1 MEPSPNDVEAYQ
13 KWVERMDRGA
23 GELYLA
29 IEDDQKHHLGG
40 VLDNP
45 RKMWELL
52 KCGNQSKKTG
62 TRFNAY
68 DDLFSPFENKRMKV
82 LKTLLP
88 EFLRKYVLS
97 KTYDHL
103 LSRSIISTMNCI
115 PWPSYAHFQKNMHL
129 LSPPSC

>member
-13 KWVERMDRGA
+13 KWVECMDRGA

-52 KCGNQSKKTG
+52 KCRNQSKKPG
-62 TRFNAY
+62 THFNAY
-68 DDLFSPFENKRMKV
+68 DDLFSIRKQENESLENLIARVSEKV
-82 LKTLLP
+82 
-88 EFLRKYVLS
+88 
-97 KTYDHL
+97 H
-103 LSRSIISTMNCI
+103 SI
-115 PWPSYAHFQKNMHL
+115 KDL
-129 LSPPSC
+129 